1 MFARDVYTYL
11 HALAVAGVI
20 VSAAALEEITLH
32 PGDTLPSEFRVM
44 LAVGLGLYFAS
55 IESAAFRAFR
65 IVPPERAVAM
75 LAAGAVLLVGGD
87 LHGLWLLASIDAI
100 VLVALVVETR
110 RVERPSVS

>member
-1 MFARDVYTYL
+1 
-11 HALAVAGVI
+11 
-20 VSAAALEEITLH
+20 
-32 PGDTLPSEFRVM
+32 
-44 LAVGLGLYFAS
+44 
-55 IESAAFRAFR
+55 
-65 IVPPERAVAM
+65 M